1 MAYRIMLDAGHGG
14 DDPGATYQDRR
25 EKDDALRLT
34 LEVGDVLEKNGID
47 ILYTRTTDIFQ
58 TPFEKARIANDAD
71 VDYFISIHRETSP
84 FPNQYSGVK
93 AQVYDK
99 VGTKF
104 EMAENIISALS
115 DLGFQNLGVSARP
128 GLVLLRRTRMPAIL
142 LLVGYIN
149 NEEDNALFDSDIEG
163 IAQSI
168 ANGILETLNPTNVR
182 QTTFP
187 AADGQ
192 NTAENTTPGSAYWT
206 QMDEPLTDPWYDP
219 EEMNQNMP
227 APATTDRNQNLN
239 GSIPGY
245 ATQYPDS
252 ITTNRNQ
259 NTNGSIP
266 WYMNQN
272 NGPMNGSMNQNTGS
286 MNGSTNQN
294 TGSMPGSMNQ
304 NTGSMNG
311 SMPQNTGPLPGSM
324 NQNTGSMPGS
334 MNQNTGSMNRNTG
347 PMPGSMNQNTGSMNW
362 NTGSMNG
369 SMPQNTGPLPGSMN
383 QNTGSMPG
391 SMNRNNGSRNGS
403 MPQNTGPLP
412 GSMNQ
417 NTGSMP
423 GSLNQNTGSV
433 PGSINQN
440 TGSMPGSMN
449 QDFPDSM
456 PGAQNQT
463 IPASTTGPI
472 TQTIEP
478 IPGYTN
484 HNISSV
490 PNYASHSSGSIP
502 GNRNQNNSNPM
513 PYNNG
518 QNLSGS
524 MQNNMNQG
532 STVTGE
538 TEAIRQQEQN
548 AQENSSQTGTN
559 QEADKDLTLY
569 RVQVGLFR
577 QRQNADNLLYELL
590 ERGYPAFL
598 FCDGEFYKVQ
608 VGAYRQ
614 LGNAIIMERQLRKE
628 GYSTLITT

>member
-227 APATTDRNQNLN
+227 APATTGRNQNLN

-272 NGPMNGSMNQNTGS
+272 NGPMN
-286 MNGSTNQN
+286 
-294 TGSMPGSMNQ
+294 
-304 NTGSMNG
+304 
-311 SMPQNTGPLPGSM
+311 
-324 NQNTGSMPGS
+324 
-334 MNQNTGSMNRNTG
+334 
-347 PMPGSMNQNTGSMNW
+347 
-362 NTGSMNG
+362 
-369 SMPQNTGPLPGSMN
+369 
-383 QNTGSMPG
+383 
-391 SMNRNNGSRNGS
+391 
-403 MPQNTGPLP
+403 

-598 FCDGEFYKVQ
+598 FCDGKFYKVQ